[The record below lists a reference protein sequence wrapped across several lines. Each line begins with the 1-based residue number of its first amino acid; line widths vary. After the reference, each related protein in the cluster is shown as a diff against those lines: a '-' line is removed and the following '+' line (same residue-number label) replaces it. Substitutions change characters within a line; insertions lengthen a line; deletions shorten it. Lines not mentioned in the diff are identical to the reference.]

1 MTPVQ
6 RGFEWKPIDGATLR
20 ALDAFKVRLAQRYR
34 ERLKAVYLF
43 GSRARGDHRPDSDLD
58 VAVFLDEVP
67 DPIGEQMELID
78 DGYPILL
85 AMGINIQPWVFEAAS
100 LGAPERYRA
109 THLVETVRKEGVRA

>member
-6 RGFEWKPIDGATLR
+6 RGFDLKPIDGTTVR
-20 ALDAFKVRLAQRYR
+20 ALEDFKARLDQRYR

-58 VAVFLDEVP
+58 VAIFLDNVS
-67 DPIGEQMELID
+67 DPIGEQLELID

-85 AMGINIQPWVFEAAS
+85 STGINIQPWVFEAAS
-100 LGAPERYRA
+100 LAAPDRYRA
-109 THLVETVRKEGVRA
+109 THLVETVRKEGVPV

>member
-6 RGFEWKPIDGATLR
+6 RAFDLKPIDGTTLR
-20 ALDAFKVRLAQRYR
+20 ALEDFKARLDQRYR

-43 GSRARGDHRPDSDLD
+43 GSRARADHRPDSDLD
-58 VAVFLDEVP
+58 VAIFLDEVP

-85 AMGINIQPWVFEAAS
+85 STGINMQPWVFEAAS
-100 LGAPERYRA
+100 LAAPEHYRA
-109 THLVETVRKEGVRA
+109 THLVETVRKEGVPI

>member
-6 RGFEWKPIDGATLR
+6 RGFDLKPIDGTTLR
-20 ALDAFKVRLAQRYR
+20 ALEDFKARLDQRYR

-58 VAVFLDEVP
+58 VAIFLDNVS
-67 DPIGEQMELID
+67 DPIGEQLELID

-85 AMGINIQPWVFEAAS
+85 STGINIQPWVFEAAS

-109 THLVETVRKEGVRA
+109 SHLVETVRKDGVPV